1 MKNEVNRAL
10 VAKNSGMKEF
20 TKAFHPTH
28 SYIIGTGGV
37 SFEDFL
43 KTDVEKW
50 L

>member
-1 MKNEVNRAL
+1 M
-10 VAKNSGMKEF
+10 EF

-28 SYIIGTGGV
+28 AYIIGTGGV

-43 KTDVEKW
+43 KTDVVQW